1 MLKPPNINWAALS
14 RNLWA
19 NCKSTSTY
27 VILALNDK
35 RTAIWLFGWI
45 FSHSAFFF
53 SNKKVLRS
61 VLVVCCSHACKAV
74 AKATSKKPT
83 CSLERSHGPQTTVP
97 GCRVVPLLLMIIDG
111 PVSLFQVE
119 LNWWPNYPLNLCFF
133 VFPTLYCPWS
143 KKPSFPSFF
152 QWWCSPSSAS
162 MHRRTGEF
170 FKIKIIIKSIL

>member
-35 RTAIWLFGWI
+35 RTANWLFGWC
-45 FSHSAFFF
+45 FFHSAFFSF
-53 SNKKVLRS
+53 RMRRKNVLRS

-83 CSLERSHGPQTTVP
+83 CSLARSHGPQTTVP
-97 GCRVVPLLLMIIDG
+97 GCRAVPLLLMIIDG

-119 LNWWPNYPLNLCFF
+119 LNRWPNHPLNLC
-133 VFPTLYCPWS
+133 VFL
-143 KKPSFPSFF
+143 FF
-152 QWWCSPSSAS
+152 QLFTA
-162 MHRRTGEF
+162 HGL
-170 FKIKIIIKSIL
+170 KSQAFLAF